1 MKNEFLG
8 FMVAH
13 FTMRW
18 AERDTM
24 NGIIRSFASRR
35 PPGIYKDDYITEL
48 LDYYHEPRSAK
59 VITPETPAWKGLDT
73 EEKEDDDPQDSHT
86 SSKTFTI
93 PVDLTLVQGSL

>member
-1 MKNEFLG
+1 
-8 FMVAH
+8 MVAH

-59 VITPETPAWKGLDT
+59 VITPETPSWKGLDT

-86 SSKTFTI
+86 SSE
-93 PVDLTLVQGSL
+93 TL